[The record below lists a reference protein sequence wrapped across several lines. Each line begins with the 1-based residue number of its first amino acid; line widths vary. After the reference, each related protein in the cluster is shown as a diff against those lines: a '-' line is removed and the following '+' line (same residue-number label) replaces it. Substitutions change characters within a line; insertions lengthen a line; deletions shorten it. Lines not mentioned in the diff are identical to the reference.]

1 MRRVRRVLSK
11 QLHYLVPLPI
21 LLLSFL
27 AWVSEPQALVQFR
40 MAVFDEFLRL
50 KPRQYEPVPVR
61 IVDIDEE
68 SIERFGQWPWPRTLL
83 AKLVQRLNELGAA
96 VIGFDILLIDP
107 DRTTPARVIKG
118 LEEITPDDPIIARF
132 AGLPD
137 HDQVLAG
144 GVV

>member
-68 SIERFGQWPWPRTLL
+68 SIERF
-83 AKLVQRLNELGAA
+83 
-96 VIGFDILLIDP
+96 
-107 DRTTPARVIKG
+107 
-118 LEEITPDDPIIARF
+118 
-132 AGLPD
+132 
-137 HDQVLAG
+137 
-144 GVV
+144 

>member
-1 MRRVRRVLSK
+1 MRRFRRILSK

-61 IVDIDEE
+61 IVDIDDE
-68 SIERFGQWPWPRTLL
+68 SLERFGQWPWPRTLM
-83 AKLVQRLNELGAA
+83 AKLVGKLAELGAA
-96 VIGFDILLIDP
+96 VTAFDMLLIDP
-107 DRTTPARVIKG
+107 DRTTPSRVIQS
-118 LEEITPDDPIIARF
+118 LEEIPPDDP
-132 AGLPD
+132 L
-137 HDQVLAG
+137 
-144 GVV
+144 